1 MFHPYRLPNFMD
13 YLYVHYQQL
22 YNLYLGRLTELF
34 PSSSPDDNNLLI
46 IKDETTSEENNE
58 FIMQLWK
65 RFTSWSN
72 SNNTK

>member
-13 YLYVHYQQL
+13 YLYDHYKQL

-34 PSSSPDDNNLLI
+34 PSSSPEDNNLLI

-65 RFTSWSN
+65 RFISWP
-72 SNNTK
+72 NNKDV